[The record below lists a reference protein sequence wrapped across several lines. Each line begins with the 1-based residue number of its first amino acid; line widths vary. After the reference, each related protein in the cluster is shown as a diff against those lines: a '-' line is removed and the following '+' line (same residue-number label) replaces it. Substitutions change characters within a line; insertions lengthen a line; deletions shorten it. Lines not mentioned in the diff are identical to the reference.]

1 MGLTT
6 DEENRAKQIVEQ
18 WFWQM
23 AEGHNYRFAHATK
36 SMTLFYESAPLEADA
51 LKLVIEYLQ
60 TRTGL
65 TELVVNH
72 KRLAF
77 DAAWSTKDAW
87 YQTAPGENWAGTESS
102 KVRLYW
108 VLVQA
113 AAGTGDGP
121 YTVEDGCK
129 YKVEHTFFWD
139 VAEAPAAGDVTS
151 SSGVQ
156 KSIQGL
162 THDRESGLYSYV
174 IETRTTVEQDI
185 ELYDTS
191 VTAFETVQEA
201 QYLGVKASDVAG
213 KGLAAGASG
222 GVLVE
227 RRISKNPDCTSDV
240 LNRKT
245 TEQNV
250 KGAVKTWRKTLRG
263 TVETTTDRSEATSLN
278 GTNLAVGETRRSE
291 KTPGGLWN
299 NTVET
304 TTTDAAGE
312 IASESEKTIFEHRD
326 ATTENVATEPTA
338 EQKEAAAAADGTI
351 EQVSVRK
358 TEEGTFDVTTQTTE
372 EQNVKG
378 AVKTWRKT
386 LRGTVETTTDRSEA
400 TSLNGTN
407 LAVGETRRSE
417 KTPGGLWN
425 NTVETTTTDAA
436 GEIASES
443 EKTIFEHRDATTENV
458 ATEPTAEQKEAAAA
472 ADGTIEQVS
481 VRKTEEGTF
490 DVTTQTTEE
499 QKVEDARKVTRKTLR
514 GTVTTTTHRNLTGTE
529 LATKTASNIAVGE
542 TRTTEKTPGGLT
554 DLTIEKPDATA
565 QDKKTLSF
573 SCERTSAVH
582 TDITVETML
591 ASDQDAAIVDTG
603 ENPTTKVQPNHVKRV
618 TVRHNEDGLTVD
630 KETVETEY
638 EETDEAESVSKY
650 GGVETVT
657 TKRKLHAEE
666 KVEIEQE
673 DLDNNGKVPPNKV
686 IEIDNQPNDH
696 HSFTTMKRVTEYEEV
711 DSRTTTGNAVKDIEY
726 SDDEYN
732 YAQRSFANQP
742 ELAPILPNDQE
753 IAGGRLSLTFHPN
766 GHGSWDGSYV
776 LRKART
782 DYGSGDSGKVI
793 IDEGKNV
800 QYSKTRRYG
809 TWSYVVLN
817 ETFTFYWVWELRRV
831 CSFRFRVIGLSSG
844 AADSLAS
851 SLTSSYTRNIED
863 SVWNDSGVLAG
874 NFSDR
879 SGGSACMTKAFKYH
893 IEGDVYGVCVV
904 VNEQSVKLRGQN
916 QSTASA
922 FSTENNW
929 SYPTSGSAS

>member
-1 MGLTT
+1 MGLTA
-6 DEENRAKQIVEQ
+6 DEENRAKLIVEQ

-72 KRLAF
+72 KRLTF
-77 DAAWSTKDAW
+77 DAGWSTKDAW

-139 VAEAPAAGDVTS
+139 VAEAPAAGAVTS

-162 THDRESGLYSYV
+162 TRDRESGLYSYV

-213 KGLAAGASG
+213 KGLAASASG

-263 TVETTTDRSEATSLN
+263 TVETTTDRSEATPLN
-278 GTNLAVGETRRSE
+278 GTGLAVGETRRSE

-326 ATTENVATEPTA
+326 ATTENVATDPGTA
-338 EQKEAAAAADGTI
+338 DASTAANGTI

-372 EQNVKG
+372 EQ
-378 AVKTWRKT
+378 T
-386 LRGTVETTTDRSEA
+386 
-400 TSLNGTN
+400 
-407 LAVGETRRSE
+407 
-417 KTPGGLWN
+417 
-425 NTVETTTTDAA
+425 
-436 GEIASES
+436 
-443 EKTIFEHRDATTENV
+443 
-458 ATEPTAEQKEAAAA
+458 
-472 ADGTIEQVS
+472 
-481 VRKTEEGTF
+481 
-490 DVTTQTTEE
+490 
-499 QKVEDARKVTRKTLR
+499 VEDARKIERKTLR
-514 GTVTTTTHRNLTGTE
+514 GTVTTTTHRNLTGAE
-529 LATKTASNIAVGE
+529 LAAKTASDIAVGE

-582 TDITVETML
+582 TDITVKTML
-591 ASDQDAAIVDTG
+591 ASDQDAVIVDTG

-650 GGVETVT
+650 GGVKIVT
-657 TKRKLHAEE
+657 TTRKLHAEQ
-666 KVEIEQE
+666 KVAIKQE
-673 DLDNNGKVPPNKV
+673 DLDNGKVPPNKV

-696 HSFTTMKRVTEYEEV
+696 GSFTTMKRVTEYEEV

-726 SDDEYN
+726 SDDEYD
-732 YAQRSFANQP
+732 YVQRSFANQP
-742 ELAPILPNDQE
+742 ELASILPDDQE

-782 DYGSGDSGKVI
+782 DYGSGAVGKLI

-800 QYSKTRRYG
+800 QYSKTRRWG
-809 TWSYVVLN
+809 LWSYTIVG
-817 ETFTFYWVWELRRV
+817 TTTWIYWVWEFRRV
-831 CSFRFRVIGLSSG
+831 CSFRFRVIGLTESQ
-844 AADSLAS
+844 ADSLVT
-851 SLTSSYTRNIED
+851 SLSSSYTRSIKESLQD
-863 SVWNDSGVLAG
+863 LTPSLQDGGGYFVDQSAG
-874 NFSDR
+874 E
-879 SGGSACMTKAFKYH
+879 ALMTKVFKYH
-893 IEGDVYGVCVV
+893 IEGDVWGVRVL
-904 VNEQSVKLRGQN
+904 VNEQSVKLRGQHQGYN
-916 QSTASA
+916 LSPGTV

-929 SYPTSGSAS
+929 SYPVSGSAT

>member
-1 MGLTT
+1 MGLTA
-6 DEENRAKQIVEQ
+6 DEENRAKLIVEQ

-139 VAEAPAAGDVTS
+139 VAEAPAAGAVTS

-162 THDRESGLYSYV
+162 TRDRESGLYSYV
-174 IETRTTVEQDI
+174 IETRTTVEQGI

-213 KGLAAGASG
+213 KGLAASAGG

-245 TEQNV
+245 TEKKV
-250 KGAVKTWRKTLRG
+250 ETARKVTRKTLRG
-263 TVETTTDRSEATSLN
+263 TVESTTDR
-278 GTNLAVGETRRSE
+278 NLTDAEVTEKTTVPIAVGETRTTE
-291 KTPGGLWN
+291 KTPGGLVN
-299 NTVET
+299 LTVEKT
-304 TTTDAAGE
+304 TADAAGE

-326 ATTENVATEPTA
+326 ATTENVATDPGTA
-338 EQKEAAAAADGTI
+338 
-351 EQVSVRK
+351 
-358 TEEGTFDVTTQTTE
+358 
-372 EQNVKG
+372 
-378 AVKTWRKT
+378 
-386 LRGTVETTTDRSEA
+386 
-400 TSLNGTN
+400 
-407 LAVGETRRSE
+407 
-417 KTPGGLWN
+417 
-425 NTVETTTTDAA
+425 DA
-436 GEIASES
+436 S
-443 EKTIFEHRDATTENV
+443 T
-458 ATEPTAEQKEAAAA
+458 A

-499 QKVEDARKVTRKTLR
+499 QKVEDARKIKRKTLR
-514 GTVTTTTHRNLTGTE
+514 GTVTTTTHRNLTGAE
-529 LATKTASNIAVGE
+529 LAAKTASDIAVGE

-554 DLTIEKPDATA
+554 DLTIEKPEATA

-582 TDITVETML
+582 TDITVKTML
-591 ASDQDAAIVDTG
+591 ASDQDAVIVDTG
-603 ENPTTKVQPNHVKRV
+603 ENPTTKVQPNRVKRV

-630 KETVETEY
+630 KETVETAY

-666 KVEIEQE
+666 KVEIKQE
-673 DLDNNGKVPPNKV
+673 DLANGKVPPNKV

-696 HSFTTMKRVTEYEEV
+696 GSFTTMKRVTTYQLI
-711 DSRTTTGNAVKDIEY
+711 DSRPENGSGVEDDIRF
-726 SDDEYN
+726 SDDEYD
-732 YAQRSFANQP
+732 YFQRSFANQ
-742 ELAPILPNDQE
+742 LAPLLPTAAE
-753 IAGGRLSLTFHPN
+753 IGGGRVSLTFHPN

-782 DYGSGDSGKVI
+782 DYGSGNSGKVI

-809 TWSYVVLN
+809 TWSYVSLN
-817 ETFTFYWVWELRRV
+817 QTFIFYWAWEFRRV
-831 CSFRFRVIGLSSG
+831 CSFRFRVIGLTENQ
-844 AADSLAS
+844 ADALVDTLTSTYTRDIKESVWVDNSFNANVGNFVDQDGGS
-851 SLTSSYTRNIED
+851 SLMTKIFKYNIEGN
-863 SVWNDSGVLAG
+863 VWGV
-874 NFSDR
+874 R
-879 SGGSACMTKAFKYH
+879 
-893 IEGDVYGVCVV
+893 VW
-904 VNEQSVKLRGQN
+904 VNEQSVKLRAQRQGN
-916 QSTASA
+916 SLSQSVV
-922 FSTENNW
+922 FRVENAW
-929 SYPTSGSAS
+929 TYPTGGVAA

>member
-245 TEQNV
+245 T
-250 KGAVKTWRKTLRG
+250 
-263 TVETTTDRSEATSLN
+263 
-278 GTNLAVGETRRSE
+278 
-291 KTPGGLWN
+291 
-299 NTVET
+299 
-304 TTTDAAGE
+304 
-312 IASESEKTIFEHRD
+312 
-326 ATTENVATEPTA
+326 
-338 EQKEAAAAADGTI
+338 
-351 EQVSVRK
+351 
-358 TEEGTFDVTTQTTE
+358 